1 MLKRVNIKVYGLWQK
16 NKHNVY
22 GLCLKSKHSVY
33 GLCLLTKLSKQKGL
47 WFMVKK

>member
-1 MLKRVNIKVYGLWQK
+1 MFKKRN
-16 NKHNVY
+16 NN
-22 GLCLKSKHSVY
+22 VY